1 MANYSTIKGFEIQ
14 TIAGDPA
21 NPVEGQVWYDSG
33 SNDLQGYGKLGTAAW
48 ATAGTANNSHNIAYA
63 AGTQTAGLLW
73 AGGTSG
79 VSSVSDKTE
88 SYNGTAWTELTT
100 LGTARLNGGYGG
112 TQTSALCV
120 GGGVPAAST
129 LNESW
134 NGTSWSVESVLTT
147 LTGKGTRA
155 VGATESAVLAF
166 GDESYSAASTLWN
179 GSSWTAQ
186 PSMTGSRAYS
196 GPIGIS
202 TSAISVSGYG
212 PGTPAT
218 STDTWDGSTWS
229 AGASVN
235 TGGNYAGAGGP
246 NNGSGL
252 FFGGD
257 RSGLSALTEQFD
269 GSTWTEVADLA
280 TAREGVQGGANA
292 LTALCT
298 GGYAPDNTVSEEWA
312 TPNAT
317 KTFTDS

>member
-1 MANYSTIKGFEIQ
+1 MANYSTIRGFKFQ
-14 TIAGDPA
+14 SIAGDPG
-21 NPVEGQVWYDSG
+21 NPVEGQVWYNST
-33 SNDLQGYGKLGTAAW
+33 SNTLKGYGQTGTAAW
-48 ATAGTANNSHNIAYA
+48 ASGGTANNSHNIAYA

-73 AGGTSG
+73 GGGESG
-79 VSSVSDKTE
+79 VSSNSDKTE
-88 SYNGTAWTELTT
+88 SYNGTAWTELNT
-100 LGTARLNGGYGG
+100 LGTARRNGGYGG

-147 LTGKGTRA
+147 LTGLGTRA
-155 VGATESAVLAF
+155 VGATESDVLAF

-186 PSMTGSRAYS
+186 PSMTGSRAYA
-196 GPIGIS
+196 GPVGIS
-202 TSAISVSGYG
+202 TSAIAVSGYG

-246 NNGSGL
+246 NNESGL

-257 RSGLSALTEQFD
+257 RGGLSALTEQFD

-292 LTALCT
+292 LTAIGT
-298 GGYAPDNTVSEEWA
+298 GGYSPDNTVSEEWS

-317 KTFTDS
+317 KTFTSS